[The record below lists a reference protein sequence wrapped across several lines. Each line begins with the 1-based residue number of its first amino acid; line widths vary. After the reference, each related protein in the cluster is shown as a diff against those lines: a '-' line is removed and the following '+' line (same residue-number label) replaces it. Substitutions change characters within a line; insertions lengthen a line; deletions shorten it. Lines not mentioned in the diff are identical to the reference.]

1 MSAGLKEFGDDLI
14 SFCVLLSDHLETE
27 DIHTHVEGHKELA
40 ASSHK
45 VAHIAASSSEHFS

>member
-1 MSAGLKEFGDDLI
+1 MSAGSKEFEDDLI
-14 SFCVLLSDHLETE
+14 SFCVLLSAHLGTE
-27 DIHTHVEGHKELA
+27 DIHTHIEGHKELA

>member
-1 MSAGLKEFGDDLI
+1 MSAGSKEFGDDLI

-40 ASSHK
+40 TSSHK

>member
-1 MSAGLKEFGDDLI
+1 MSAGSKEFGDDLI
-14 SFCVLLSDHLETE
+14 SFCVLLSAHLGTE
-27 DIHTHVEGHKELA
+27 DMHTHVEGHKELA